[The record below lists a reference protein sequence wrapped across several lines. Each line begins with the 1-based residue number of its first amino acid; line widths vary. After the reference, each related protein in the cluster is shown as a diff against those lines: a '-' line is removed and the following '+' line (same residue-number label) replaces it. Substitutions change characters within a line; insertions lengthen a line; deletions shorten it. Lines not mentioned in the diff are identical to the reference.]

1 MGKRRKERKSRA
13 VEVGWAQDGRK
24 ERVSSEGMEADRK

>member
-1 MGKRRKERKSRA
+1 MGKTRKERKSRA

-24 ERVSSEGMEADRK
+24 ERVMKEGKEADRK